1 LRQPFEGQKRF
12 KGVIVGTEASDIV
25 LRLND
30 EEEIVLPFQAIE
42 RANVQMPE
50 RAVRSR
56 ESE

>member
-1 LRQPFEGQKRF
+1 
-12 KGVIVGTEASDIV
+12 
-25 LRLND
+25 LND